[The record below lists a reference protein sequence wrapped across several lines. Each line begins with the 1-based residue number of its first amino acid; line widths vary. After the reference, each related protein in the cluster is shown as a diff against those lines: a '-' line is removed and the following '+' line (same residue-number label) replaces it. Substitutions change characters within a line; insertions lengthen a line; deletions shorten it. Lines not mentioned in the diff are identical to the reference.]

1 MTCITIPTSVL
12 LLFGSM
18 LFTMGLYNAELL
30 ECFSYMYT
38 NIRTKIL
45 TFDMSSKLMDL
56 FWTGSYIYTF
66 VKYRCGKLSSTFPLV
81 NSLADSIRSLSLN
94 TPKHKSSLY
103 PWGSI
108 TRLYKEPNG
117 NLRIIED
124 YFDMSEFEWKDRTN
138 PENLARMKNIAKQ
151 LLDTD
156 EEILQCLVLMAI
168 SDTAIISRVIYR
180 STPDTREPEKMDT
193 RSHIKIFVPDY
204 THIDI
209 DDSIELDIP
218 AHQYNIVGNQ
228 ILSAAFIGRLL
239 KDKTNVFDDKY
250 IVNMLDRYMN
260 MNKLTCGDYIQ
271 ISETSYSIR
280 SMNEPTKSTPSTL
293 SDKNITS
300 SQTNEDDETKS
311 WDKMDTLVAEAQA
324 MLQ

>member
-1 MTCITIPTSVL
+1 MCITIPTSVL

-18 LFTMGLYNAELL
+18 LFTMGLYNTEIV
-30 ECFSYMYT
+30 EYTSCVYT

-45 TFDMSSKLMDL
+45 TFDTSSKLMDL

-81 NSLADSIRSLSLN
+81 NSLADSVCSLLNVPKNESLV
-94 TPKHKSSLY
+94 Y

-124 YFDMSEFEWKDRTN
+124 TFDMSEFEWKDRTN
-138 PENLARMKNIAKQ
+138 PENLVRLKDMAKQ

-156 EEILQCLVLMAI
+156 EDILHCLVLMAL
-168 SDTAIISRVIYR
+168 SDTTIISRVI
-180 STPDTREPEKMDT
+180 SHSSQDTGEPAKIDIH
-193 RSHIKIFVPDY
+193 SNIKIFVPDY
-204 THIDI
+204 THVDI

-271 ISETSYSIR
+271 ISETSYSIC
-280 SMNEPTKSTPSTL
+280 SVNEPTKSNTSTL
-293 SDKNITS
+293 SDENTKPS
-300 SQTNEDDETKS
+300 PPNEDDETKS
-311 WDKMDTLVAEAQA
+311 WDKIDTLVAEAQA